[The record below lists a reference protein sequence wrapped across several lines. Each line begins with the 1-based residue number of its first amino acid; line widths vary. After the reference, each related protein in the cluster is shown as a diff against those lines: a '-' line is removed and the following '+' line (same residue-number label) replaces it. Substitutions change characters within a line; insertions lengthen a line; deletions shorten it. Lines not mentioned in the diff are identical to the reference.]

1 MVSISRRRHILMA
14 SSAALFLAS
23 CGADDVASPG
33 AGSIPITINQP
44 APTPTPTGT
53 PTPTPLTN
61 AQIALATTV
70 NGVTITADEQVALL
84 NAGQN
89 NNLQGFGS
97 ALNGVYPASG
107 TSLVTASNP
116 QAVLGNTGFIQNT
129 SFVGALSGPN
139 DNAFSGWTCNSS
151 SATFLNSTACT
162 AVPNIGTLAAGA
174 ACPTGTI
181 TPTGAAGTATA
192 ATVGG
197 FKVCDLPQQI
207 TTSLSLPRIA
217 GIAYRFTG
225 VTEVGNDVGA
235 TGADNGV
242 TLTIAAGVT
251 LFANANETSNDLI
264 LVNRGSRINAV
275 GTADAPIIFT
285 SQQNLSNN
293 GTSDASQGQWGG
305 LILLGRAP
313 TAVCA
318 TGTGPNT
325 ADGSSAGAS
334 APCQQ
339 QIEGVSNRFYGGT
352 NNADNSGTLQYAQIR
367 FTGIAISEGNELQGL
382 TLGGTGSGT
391 TIDHVQSH
399 NSADDGIEIFGGTTN
414 LRYFVVTGADD
425 DGFDVDN
432 GWRGFMQFIIAA
444 QKAGGSTADSFAT
457 EIDSNGGEDLL
468 PRTYGRYANFT
479 FIQTNSS
486 PAAIRLRGGADF
498 AFVNGIVK
506 SAAGAACV
514 NIIAGNQING
524 AGATGNDRSTIRPAN
539 SALQDVGPPT
549 FNSVYFQCQGR

>member
-1 MVSISRRRHILMA
+1 MVSFSRRSHMLLA

-53 PTPTPLTN
+53 ATPTPLTA
-61 AQIALATTV
+61 AQFALSTAV
-70 NGVTITADEQVALL
+70 NGVSITADEQVALA

-89 NNLQGFGS
+89 NNLQGFG
-97 ALNGVYPASG
+97 ATLNGVYPVSG
-107 TSLVTASNP
+107 TSLATASNP
-116 QAVLGNTGFIQNT
+116 QTVLGNTGFIQNT

-151 SATFLNSTACT
+151 SATFLNSSACT
-162 AVPNIGTLAAGA
+162 AVPSIGTGTPAASCPSGLTDDGLNTSNGA
-174 ACPTGTI
+174 SNP
-181 TPTGAAGTATA
+181 AT
-192 ATVGG
+192 
-197 FKVCDLPQQI
+197 FRYCRLPQVI
-207 TTSLSLPRIA
+207 TADLTLAKVPGLV
-217 GIAYRFTG
+217 YRFRG
-225 VTEVGNDVGA
+225 LTEVGVDGGA
-235 TGADNGV
+235 AA
-242 TLTIAAGVT
+242 TLTIQPGVVLAADST
-251 LFANANETSNDLI
+251 ETSNDVV
-264 LVNRGSRINAV
+264 LVNRGSKINAV

-285 SQQNLSNN
+285 AQQNLASN
-293 GTSDASQGQWGG
+293 GVSDSSQGLWGG
-305 LILLGRAP
+305 VILLGKAP

-325 ADGSSAGAS
+325 ADGTSAGAA

-339 QIEGVSNRFYGGT
+339 QIEGVSGRLYGGT
-352 NNADNSGTLQYAQIR
+352 DAADSSGTMQYVQIR
-367 FTGIAISEGNELQGL
+367 YTGIAISEGNELQGL

-399 NSADDGIEIFGGTTN
+399 NSADDGIEIFGGATN
-414 LRYFVVTGADD
+414 LKYFVVTGADD

-457 EIDSNGGEDLL
+457 EIDSNNAEDLL

-479 FIQTNSS
+479 FIQTNSA

-506 SAAGAACV
+506 TQSGAACL
-514 NIIAGNQING
+514 NLIAG
-524 AGATGNDRSTIRPAN
+524 AGAGDTRTTIRPAN

-549 FNSVYFQCQGR
+549 FNSIYFQCQGR